1 MADDKRQF
9 TPETENKVDTL
20 VAPRIE
26 QKPDTKEVHETKTS
40 VGLEAGG
47 IIEGAEISNEE
58 VSESEK
64 KKKESYSG
72 GTAITGTGQVA
83 GTKEPEY
90 PTIRKMTAQIEDELK
105 KEIKDLQKKISA
117 VMRNGKNLD
126 AAHLNSLVS
135 RLRQLKE
142 VLASLAY
149 ATVDAIK
156 DLWHKYV
163 K

>member
-1 MADDKRQF
+1 MADDKKQF
-9 TPETENKVDTL
+9 GIETENKVDTL
-20 VAPRIE
+20 ETRHIE
-26 QKPDTKEVHETKTS
+26 QKPDTKEVHEAKTS
-40 VGLEAGG
+40 IGIEAGVV
-47 IIEGAEISNEE
+47 IEGAEISNDD

-64 KKKESYSG
+64 KRKESYSG
-72 GTAITGTGQVA
+72 GSAGTNANQIA

-90 PTIRKMTAQIEDELK
+90 PSIKKMAAQIEDELK
-105 KEIKDLQKKISA
+105 KEIKDLQKKINA
-117 VMRNGKNLD
+117 VMKNGGNLD

-142 VLASLAY
+142 MLASLAY

-156 DLWHKYV
+156 ELWHKYV

>member
-1 MADDKRQF
+1 MADDKKQF
-9 TPETENKVDTL
+9 GPEKENKADTL
-20 VAPRIE
+20 ETGRIE
-26 QKPDTKEVHETKTS
+26 QRPDTKEVRETKTS
-40 VGLEAGG
+40 IGIEAGE
-47 IIEGAEISNEE
+47 IIESAEEPSGE
-58 VSESEK
+58 VSESER
-64 KKKESYSG
+64 KKKEGDSG
-72 GTAITGTGQVA
+72 GTSGKTTGQLA
-83 GTKEPEY
+83 EAQKPQY
-90 PTIRKMTAQIEDELK
+90 PSVKKMTAQVENELK

-126 AAHLNSLVS
+126 AAHLNSLVA

-142 VLASLAY
+142 VLADLAY

>member
-9 TPETENKVDTL
+9 GVETENKVDTL
-20 VAPRIE
+20 EPGRVE
-26 QKPDTKEVHETKTS
+26 QKPDTKEVHEAKTS
-40 VGLEAGG
+40 VGIEAGE
-47 IIEGAEISNEE
+47 IIEGSEVSNEE

-64 KKKESYSG
+64 RQKESYSG
-72 GTAITGTGQVA
+72 GSTGANTSQLA

-90 PTIRKMTAQIEDELK
+90 PSINKMAAQVENELK

-117 VMRNGKNLD
+117 VMRKGKNLD

-142 VLASLAY
+142 ALASLAY

-156 DLWHKYV
+156 DLWHRYV